1 MLPTAGSSSS
11 ADLRVEANDNFAS
24 PQSVTSRASSDF
36 DKNFA
41 NRTEHESDLF
51 GYHAVTVTHDMHTPH
66 TPYHDAPQTLGD
78 DAMLDAD
85 QVGCRATLDG
95 SDRGLVYHPNMAT
108 EAAQIDS
115 AAASGDAAGHPGVV
129 TSLPGTHPD
138 AISKIWDRVRV
149 NSLVTLDP
157 LSDGLNKS
165 NDSEICNALSPTI
178 DCLIEPI
185 GKHGALALPH
195 GIKLPT
201 GINGVHW
208 RVNDGFI
215 KTQPSGIDGVYA
227 EDSNKYCEYESRAM
241 GCPEA
246 RGDFASNLPRPH
258 SGKNYLQN
266 FQHTIDRV
274 AETTM
279 GNVCKNVLAICNVS
293 SAAFARAAVTDMSKV
308 ITVPVQ
314 KQQLITE
321 LFKTSKTRSSLMAL
335 GIFYG
340 LMDLF
345 SDETRAMPPKGAL
358 CFR

>member
-1 MLPTAGSSSS
+1 MHAREHEELCTRSIVTPSRTSNRKRIQNCPTNPSSTLRGSSSS

-51 GYHAVTVTHDMHTPH
+51 GYHAVIVTHDMHTPH

-78 DAMLDAD
+78 DALLDAD

-95 SDRGLVYHPNMAT
+95 SDHGLVYHPNMAT

-227 EDSNKYCEYESRAM
+227 EDSIKYCEYESRAM
-241 GCPEA
+241 SCL
-246 RGDFASNLPRPH
+246 F
-258 SGKNYLQN
+258 
-266 FQHTIDRV
+266 
-274 AETTM
+274 
-279 GNVCKNVLAICNVS
+279 VL
-293 SAAFARAAVTDMSKV
+293 F
-308 ITVPVQ
+308 
-314 KQQLITE
+314 
-321 LFKTSKTRSSLMAL
+321 
-335 GIFYG
+335 
-340 LMDLF
+340 LF
-345 SDETRAMPPKGAL
+345 SNSRPY
-358 CFR
+358 CS